1 MEIQEE
7 FKDIEKVEIENVE
20 EVGSKV
26 TKDDDEKDFIEIIE
40 AGDEDLID
48 TGEEVIEKVD
58 KESFERLG
66 CLDQ

>member
-1 MEIQEE
+1 MM
-7 FKDIEKVEIENVE
+7 
-20 EVGSKV
+20 
-26 TKDDDEKDFIEIIE
+26 TKDFIEIIK
-40 AGDEDLID
+40 AGDEDLVD

>member
-7 FKDIEKVEIENVE
+7 FKDIEIVEIENVE

-58 KESFERLG
+58 KEGFERLG

>member
-7 FKDIEKVEIENVE
+7 FKDIEIVEIENVE